1 MRTKFQPTS
10 TLSKMISMGK
20 KSFMAGLLLGGAGV
34 ALARRFGMSANDPK
48 PAHIAEDMD
57 PPEGFSIAFG
67 NPIQQKAFA
76 REYMAFLLEWS
87 QLQEFV
93 KAVMLNRII
102 DPPDI
107 EPLKDLADNDP
118 IVLAAEDRYKADIS
132 SFMMAR
138 IAVDDFSELL
148 TLASNGWGNGAMK
161 TLRGM
166 YERVVTSAYVALFPE
181 VSRSFVESTWTHQW
195 KMWKRAVQLK
205 PDIADGVSQETIEE
219 LQQRAAEAQARHEES
234 ICKKCK
240 QLIHVHAWTKVDLET
255 MAKKVDE
262 KLAELN
268 LPYGSLADYYL
279 RCYLQPT
286 AIAHAT
292 GTSVNERFEQVDGQW
307 TYKMDSSRERRL
319 AMMFGHAILLLLLGR
334 QIQHFCYGLDDQLA
348 LRVKAFRKTW
358 DHLQPG
364 QI

>member
-1 MRTKFQPTS
+1 M
-10 TLSKMISMGK
+10 
-20 KSFMAGLLLGGAGV
+20 
-34 ALARRFGMSANDPK
+34 ALARRFTTRAKSSQRAPN
-48 PAHIAEDMD
+48 AETQS
-57 PPEGFSIAFG
+57 PPQGFSITFG
-67 NPIQQKAFA
+67 DPIQQQQFA
-76 REYMAFLLEWS
+76 HEYMSFLLEWRE
-87 QLQEFV
+87 LQEFV
-93 KAVMLNRII
+93 KEVMLNRIFH
-102 DPPDI
+102 PPDI

-118 IVLAAEDRYKADIS
+118 LVLAAEDRYKADIS

-166 YERVVTSAYVALFPE
+166 YERIVTSAYVALFPE
-181 VSRSFVESTWTHQW
+181 VSRSLVDSTWTQQW
-195 KMWKRAVQLK
+195 KVWKRAVSLK
-205 PDIADGVSQETIEE
+205 PDIADEVPQDTIEE

-240 QLIHVHAWTKVDLET
+240 QLIQVHAWTKVDLET

-262 KLAELN
+262 KLTELN
-268 LPYGSLADYYL
+268 LPHGSLADYYL

-292 GTSVNERFEQVDGQW
+292 GTSVNEKFEFVDGQW
-307 TYKMDSSRERRL
+307 TYKMDSSRERRQ
-319 AMMFGHAILLLLLGR
+319 AMMFGHAILLMLLGR
-334 QIQHFCYGLDDQLA
+334 QAQHFSYGLDDKLA
-348 LRVKAFRKTW
+348 VRVKAFRKTW
-358 DHLQPG
+358 GLLQPG

>member
-1 MRTKFQPTS
+1 
-10 TLSKMISMGK
+10 MGK
-20 KSFMAGLLLGGAGV
+20 KGFIAGLLVGGTSV
-34 ALARRFGMSANDPK
+34 ALARRFGMSAKDSK
-48 PAHIAEDMD
+48 PAPIAEDRD
-57 PPEGFSIAFG
+57 SPQGFSITFG
-67 NPIQQKAFA
+67 DPILQQAFA
-76 REYMAFLLEWS
+76 QEYMTFLLEWRH
-87 QLQEFV
+87 LQRFV
-93 KAVMLNRII
+93 KEVMLNRII
-102 DPPDI
+102 HPPDI

-118 IVLAAEDRYKADIS
+118 LMLAAEDRYKADIA

-181 VSRSFVESTWTHQW
+181 VSRSLVDSTWTQQW
-195 KMWKRAVQLK
+195 KVWKRAVALK
-205 PDIADGVSQETIEE
+205 PDIAAEVSQDTISDLE
-219 LQQRAAEAQARHEES
+219 QRAAEAQARHEES

-240 QLIHVHAWTKVDLET
+240 QLIQVHAWTKVDLET

-262 KLAELN
+262 RLTELN
-268 LPYGSLADYYL
+268 LAHGSLADYYL

-292 GTSVNERFEQVDGQW
+292 GTSVNERFELVDGHW
-307 TYKMDSSRERRL
+307 TYKMDSSRERRH

-334 QIQHFCYGLDDQLA
+334 QIQHFSYGLDDKLA
-348 LRVKAFRKTW
+348 VRVKAFRKTW
-358 DHLQPG
+358 ELLQPG